1 MEANGDVKASNSTE
15 KSEKNVAN
23 MNGFNKTKNVDVADS
38 KNSKAFT
45 LTVENGISQRGDINL
60 VKPDGGEVNGTMS
73 RVTVGG
79 PDHHELGTCAVNGHA
94 EI

>member
-1 MEANGDVKASNSTE
+1 
-15 KSEKNVAN
+15 

-45 LTVENGISQRGDINL
+45 LTIENGISQRADINL
-60 VKPDGGEVNGTMS
+60 VKPYGGEVNGTMS

-79 PDHHELGTCAVNGHA
+79 PDQKRIGNLCCQWAC
-94 EI
+94 

>member
-1 MEANGDVKASNSTE
+1 MLFRS
-15 KSEKNVAN
+15 
-23 MNGFNKTKNVDVADS
+23 
-38 KNSKAFT
+38 
-45 LTVENGISQRGDINL
+45 INL